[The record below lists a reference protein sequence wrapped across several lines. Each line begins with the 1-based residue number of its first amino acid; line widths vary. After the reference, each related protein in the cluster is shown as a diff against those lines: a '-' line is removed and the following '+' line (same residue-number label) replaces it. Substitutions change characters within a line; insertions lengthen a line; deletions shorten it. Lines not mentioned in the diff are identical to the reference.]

1 MAHMPGDSKGCEKDA
16 GRKYPYCGLAP
27 TLPRQLTLGISRSHS
42 CSCSASAR
50 REPTTSARLELAAVH
65 GGKKQ
70 PLALPKACPGISM
83 RILSDP
89 HFEAS
94 PRSNRRGWVAL
105 VTWGHALRHEID
117 GAIFNC
123 EKEALQWIA
132 ENSPQWLARQNAAE
146 SRAAAPKAT
155 VSRKVKVPTRCA
167 RPASDQSPPRP
178 LTAAGATTR
187 RARAASAGRTAA
199 AAAR

>member
-1 MAHMPGDSKGCEKDA
+1 MAHMPRDSKGCEKDA
-16 GRKYPYCGLAP
+16 GRKYPYCGRAP
-27 TLPRQLTLGISRSHS
+27 TLPRQLTLEAARSPIP

-50 REPTTSARLELAAVH
+50 REPTTSARPELAAVH

-70 PLALPKACPGISM
+70 PLALSQTCPGISM

-94 PRSNRRGWVAL
+94 PRSDRRGWGAL
-105 VTWGHALRHEID
+105 VTRGHALRHEID

-123 EKEALQWIA
+123 KKEALQWIA

-155 VSRKVKVPTRCA
+155 VSRKAKVPTRVPMCA
-167 RPASDQSPPRP
+167 RPADQSRPRP
-178 LTAAGATTR
+178 LIAAGA
-187 RARAASAGRTAA
+187 ARHRS
-199 AAAR
+199 